1 MFHDNKVNAILK
13 KGDFELYS
21 YEYERVANDVSGYGL
36 FSGIKVAN
44 DTYKDVINE
53 RAKNGWRYVGFIPA
67 VQRGT
72 GHIEE
77 MDLIFEKKID

>member
-1 MFHDNKVNAILK
+1 MYI
-13 KGDFELYS
+13 
-21 YEYERVANDVSGYGL
+21 YEYERIINDLSGYNL
-36 FSGIKVAN
+36 FGGTKYNN
-44 DTYKDVINE
+44 DAYKQVISE

-77 MDLIFEKKID
+77 MDLVFEKNI